1 MKNLSLILS
10 LVLIFGISIVAN
22 AQKTA
27 NHDVKVGISKHSL
40 VGVSSTTE
48 IVLEPAAPTV
58 AGEGLDFDVE
68 SASDN
73 SIYLQYSS
81 IIGGSA
87 NKISVAMT
95 GDNLP
100 SGVTI
105 ELSATE
111 DGGEG
116 KGAVGKAKNGAIV
129 LSGTPDDIITNI
141 KNCYTG
147 TGSGAG
153 HQLTYTLK
161 MANNANY
168 EDLTSGDFTNTVTYT
183 ITEN

>member
-27 NHDVKVGISKHSL
+27 NHNVKVGISKHAL
-40 VGVSSTTE
+40 VGVSSASE

-58 AGEGLDFDVE
+58 AGEGLNFDAE
-68 SASDN
+68 STSDN
-73 SIYLQYSS
+73 SVYLQYSS
-81 IIGGSA
+81 IIGSSA
-87 NKISVAMT
+87 NKITVAMD

-100 SGVTI
+100 TGVSI
-105 ELSATE
+105 ELTAT
-111 DGGEG
+111 DDAGAGN
-116 KGAVGKAKNGAIV
+116 GAVGKAVKGAIT
-129 LSGTPDDIITNI
+129 LSGTSEDIVTNI

-147 TGSGAG
+147 TGAGSG

-161 MANNANY
+161 MGSDAKY
-168 EDLTSGDFTNTVTYT
+168 EDLTSGNFTNTVTYT